1 MRTASGRSWLRG
13 GWRRPSRRQAKF
25 SQSRNGAPLPV
36 VLWCPGRETTDGLAS
51 AIERGEVLILDSNDP
66 GYEMSALRLAC
77 TTYSQFVFL
86 KESVTILKPDEF
98 WAVIDRVQGPAWL
111 SQPPS
116 MYLGVYDSLTF
127 MSRFAGV
134 SADNKLDSI
143 RLESELNRVFR
154 WPVLWPDVRD
164 GTYKRVDFVDGRPEI
179 VIGNDVWEKH
189 KGTARWCEKC
199 QACVNLNGVCE
210 ELLADF
216 A

>member
-1 MRTASGRSWLRG
+1 
-13 GWRRPSRRQAKF
+13 
-25 SQSRNGAPLPV
+25 
-36 VLWCPGRETTDGLAS
+36 LAS

-116 MYLGVYDSLTF
+116 MYLGVYDSPTF

-134 SADNKLDSI
+134 NADNKLDSI

-216 A
+216 S

>member
-1 MRTASGRSWLRG
+1 MRPASGRSLLRG
-13 GWRRPSRRQAKF
+13 GWTRRSGRRAKF
-25 SQSRNGAPLPV
+25 SQSRNGEPLPV
-36 VLWCPGRETTDGLAS
+36 VLWCPGRESTDGLAS
-51 AIERGEVLILDSNDP
+51 ATERDEVLIIDSNDP
-66 GYEMSALRLAC
+66 GYEMSALRLAS

-86 KESVTILKPDEF
+86 KDSVTILRPNEF

-127 MSRFAGV
+127 MSRFFGV
-134 SADNKLDSI
+134 NANTKRDSV
-143 RLESELNRVFR
+143 RLETELNGVFR

-164 GTYKRVDFVDGRPEI
+164 GTAKRVDYVDGRPEL

-189 KGTARWCEKC
+189 KGTVTGCKKC
-199 QACVNLNGVCE
+199 QACVNLIGVCE
-210 ELLADF
+210 VLLANF

>member
-1 MRTASGRSWLRG
+1 MRPASGRSWLRG
-13 GWRRPSRRQAKF
+13 GWKRPSRRRATF
-25 SQSRNGAPLPV
+25 SPSRNRESLPV
-36 VLWCPGRETTDGLAS
+36 VLWCPGGESTDGLAS
-51 AIERGEVLILDSNDP
+51 ANERDEVLILDSNDP

-77 TTYSQFVFL
+77 TTYSHFVFL
-86 KESVTILKPDEF
+86 KDSVTILRPVEF
-98 WAVIDRVQGPAWL
+98 WAVIDGVQGPAWL

-127 MSRFAGV
+127 MSRFAGLN
-134 SADNKLDSI
+134 ANTKPDSI
-143 RLESELNRVFR
+143 RLETKLNGVFR

-164 GTYKRVDFVDGRPEI
+164 GIRKRVDYVDGRPEL

-189 KGTARWCEKC
+189 KGTVSWCKKC